1 MSVDIATY
9 VHDLAVAAKAAS
21 ASLATASDEQR
32 QEAVRAMAAALRNG
46 VDSIVAANEL
56 DMSAARD
63 AGTSAGLLDRLL
75 LTPERVEGMAAGLEK
90 LAELPDPVGRVLDHR
105 VLASGVH
112 LTRASVPLGLVA
124 MVYEARPNV
133 TADAAGICIRT
144 GNACI
149 LRGGSLAYHSCA
161 MIAELLADALEAKGF
176 PREAVSMIESTDR
189 EATGELMKLRGVVDV
204 LIPRGGAGLIQR
216 CVRESL
222 VPVIET
228 GTGNCHIYVHESA
241 DFDKALN
248 IIVNAKTQ
256 RVGVCNAAESLLVDR
271 AVADAF
277 LPAVVAVLHDHGVLI
292 HGDEATCAAC
302 ADAGFV
308 EGDDYVAATEED
320 WGREYL
326 ALEMSVKVVAN
337 EDEAIAHINRY
348 GTMHSEAIV
357 AEDTDACERFLDA
370 VDASAVY
377 ANAST
382 RFTDGGEFG
391 LGAEIGIS
399 TQKLHARGPFAAEA
413 LTTYKYK
420 LRGTGQVRPK
430 APAQTKTT
438 TKVPVPFVVVL
449 ELSLEGVAIGSEGL
463 HGRDGAV
470 EELGELPAEHLSALR
485 NDVARAAGGKALVLE
500 LLLERLGRKVHNTLA
515 RAHDDGGSD
524 QAGELVAGEQD
535 LLHLQLGLGQ
545 RGVEIGRVRLDGANE
560 IGRGALALEDLG
572 RIDGVVHGVILM
584 LLPIQVVQQA
594 DDAPELLVLGVE
606 LARKVAHSALD
617 RLAMGDVERVFVVL
631 VKQFKRAVAG
641 DSGGKRLCHRRLLVL
656 VGNDKNEYY

>member
-21 ASLATASDEQR
+21 ASLATASDERR

-105 VLASGVH
+105 VLASGVD
-112 LTRASVPLGLVA
+112 LTRVSVPLGLVA

-189 EATGELMKLRGVVDV
+189 EATGELMKLRGIVDV

-256 RVGVCNAAESLLVDR
+256 RVGRFV
-271 AVADAF
+271 F
-277 LPAVVAVLHDHGVLI
+277 
-292 HGDEATCAAC
+292 
-302 ADAGFV
+302 AG
-308 EGDDYVAATEED
+308 
-320 WGREYL
+320 GR
-326 ALEMSVKVVAN
+326 
-337 EDEAIAHINRY
+337 
-348 GTMHSEAIV
+348 G
-357 AEDTDACERFLDA
+357 
-370 VDASAVY
+370 
-377 ANAST
+377 
-382 RFTDGGEFG
+382 
-391 LGAEIGIS
+391 
-399 TQKLHARGPFAAEA
+399 
-413 LTTYKYK
+413 
-420 LRGTGQVRPK
+420 
-430 APAQTKTT
+430 
-438 TKVPVPFVVVL
+438 
-449 ELSLEGVAIGSEGL
+449 
-463 HGRDGAV
+463 
-470 EELGELPAEHLSALR
+470 
-485 NDVARAAGGKALVLE
+485 RAA
-500 LLLERLGRKVHNTLA
+500 RPRRTDS
-515 RAHDDGGSD
+515 RR
-524 QAGELVAGEQD
+524 
-535 LLHLQLGLGQ
+535 
-545 RGVEIGRVRLDGANE
+545 RGHVRRVR
-560 IGRGALALEDLG
+560 R
-572 RIDGVVHGVILM
+572 R
-584 LLPIQVVQQA
+584 
-594 DDAPELLVLGVE
+594 
-606 LARKVAHSALD
+606 
-617 RLAMGDVERVFVVL
+617 
-631 VKQFKRAVAG
+631 RA
-641 DSGGKRLCHRRLLVL
+641 
-656 VGNDKNEYY
+656 